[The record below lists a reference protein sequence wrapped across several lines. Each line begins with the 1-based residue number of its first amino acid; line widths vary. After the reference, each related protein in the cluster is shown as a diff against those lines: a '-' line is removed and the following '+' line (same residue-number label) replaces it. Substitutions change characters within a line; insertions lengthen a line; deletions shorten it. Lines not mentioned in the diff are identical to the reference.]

1 MTAIDEIKKKID
13 IVDFIGSYVSVK
25 KAGRNYKACCPFHSE
40 KTPSFVISPD
50 RQIWHCFGAC
60 NDGGDIVKFLMK
72 LDGLTFYEA
81 LKILAEKAGVKLDNN
96 EFKDKQWTEKEK
108 LYKIN
113 NLANDYYHYILT
125 KHEIGKTSKK
135 YLDERKINNKIIDT
149 FSLGYS
155 PSSWDSLL
163 NFLKKKG
170 FNEQDILKTGLIVK
184 SEKGKYF
191 DRFRKRLMF
200 PLKDINN
207 NILGFS
213 GRIIENDPKEAKYI
227 NTPETEI
234 YHKRETL
241 FGINLTKDNIRKSN
255 SVIITEGEFDMISCF
270 MHGIDNVVAVKG
282 AAVTKEQLRL
292 IKRYTNR
299 LILCLDADVS
309 GNETT
314 KRAIIDAEE
323 LEFEITVLRI
333 DFAKDPDEALKKDP
347 IKFKQQIK
355 KAIPIYDFIINS
367 AIEKNQDNNAFAK
380 KKIADEV
387 VPFLNYIKNPIV
399 KSYYVKKIADLL
411 EVENKDVERLIYEK
425 NKKIFSYEKKYVAF
439 KKSNDKMERQ
449 EMLEKFMLNSIFLNE
464 NPFSF
469 FDKYKNYLSDQDFY
483 YLNHQK
489 LFENFIEYQKIEK
502 NKFDSNQFINFL
514 PKELVDTFD
523 KIILFDIEY
532 FEGDLKNLNFEKI
545 IFEIKKNTLKKKI
558 NEIAKKN
565 DQNDDEIKMMQ
576 DLSQQLSGVEKKLNI
591 L

>member
-565 DQNDDEIKMMQ
+565 DQNDDEIKMIQ